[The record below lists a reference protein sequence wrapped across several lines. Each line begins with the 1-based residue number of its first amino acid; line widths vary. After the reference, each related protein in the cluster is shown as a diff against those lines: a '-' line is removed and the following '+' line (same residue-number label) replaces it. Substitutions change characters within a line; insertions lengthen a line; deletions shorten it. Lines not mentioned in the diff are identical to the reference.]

1 MALRQ
6 VLPID
11 AYGEGGFRIAETRY
25 DGHVIVRPGHVER
38 WEIASANPKDLTVRD
53 LKPLLEDSLVPDIV
67 VLGVG
72 QAMRHPSPDIRKA
85 FRQAGIGLEVLDTPS
100 ACRVYNMIAADARV
114 VAAALIA
121 I

>member
-38 WEIASANPKDLTVRD
+38 WEIASANPKDLTVWDFETASGRQSGSEHRGAGCGPGD
-53 LKPLLEDSLVPDIV
+53 ASSVT
-67 VLGVG
+67 GYTQG
-72 QAMRHPSPDIRKA
+72 FSPGRYW
-85 FRQAGIGLEVLDTPS
+85 S
-100 ACRVYNMIAADARV
+100 
-114 VAAALIA
+114 
-121 I
+121 